1 MSGEQITLSNNCVF
15 FSEYNNCSLWNI
27 FKMRLTNIAA
37 FLLVAATFY
46 CAVAADK
53 KVEVIKS
60 LENGMGQSKN
70 LLISFTG
77 I

>member
-1 MSGEQITLSNNCVF
+1 
-15 FSEYNNCSLWNI
+15 
-27 FKMRLTNIAA
+27 MRLTNIAA